1 MIPKELEA
9 KILRFYHA
17 EKWKVGTI
25 ARQLGIHHNTVE
37 RVLSQANSPFVK
49 RTVRPSMVD
58 PYMPFVFETLEEY
71 PTLAASRLFEMIKE
85 RGYPG
90 GPDHFRSI
98 VAKHRPRHSAE
109 AYLRLRTLPG
119 EQAQVDWGSFGDI
132 QFGKASRRLSAFV
145 LVLSWSRQIFVRF
158 FINQRMGS
166 FLRGHVEAFQF
177 LGGVP
182 RVLLYDNL
190 KSAVLERVGDAIRFH
205 PILLDFAAHYRYEP
219 RPVPVRRPCEK
230 GRVERAIR
238 YIRGAFFAARNWTDI
253 DDLNAQ
259 VLAWCKGPAG
269 QRRCPED
276 KTMTVQEACEQE
288 KAFLLALPDNPFPV
302 DDKKEVSVG
311 KTPYVRFDLN
321 DYSVPYRL
329 TRRILVVMADEK
341 TVRVLEGNKV
351 VAEHKRSYD
360 KGQQIE
366 DPAHIE
372 ELIQQKRQARKHRGM
387 DRLYHAA
394 PSSRD
399 LLSVTAKRGGNLG
412 SVTAGLLRLLDRF
425 GSQELELSIAEALE
439 RDSPHI
445 AAVRQILD
453 RRLHERKAPPPIAV
467 ELPEDSRVR
476 NVTVKP
482 HSLKTYDSI
491 RKEDSDER

>member
-9 KILRFYHA
+9 KILRLYHT

-37 RVLSQANSPFVK
+37 RVLSQANAPFVK

-58 PYMPFVFETLEEY
+58 PYMSFVLETLEEY

-98 VAKHRPRHSAE
+98 VAKHRPRPPAE

-119 EQAQVDWGSFGDI
+119 EQAQVDWGGFGNI

-158 FINQRMGS
+158 FINQRMSS
-166 FLRGHVEAFQF
+166 FLQGHVEAFQF

-219 RPVPVRRPCEK
+219 RPVPIRRPCEK

-238 YIRGAFFAARNWTDI
+238 YIRGAFFAARNWIDI

-259 VLAWCKGPAG
+259 VLAWCKEPAG

-276 KTMTVQEACEQE
+276 KEITVQEAFQEE

-302 DDKKEVSVG
+302 DDKEEVSVG

-329 TRRILVVMADEK
+329 TQRILVVMADEK
-341 TVRVLEGNKV
+341 TVRVLEGNEV

-439 RDSPHI
+439 KDSPHI

-476 NVTVKP
+476 NVIVKP
-482 HSLKTYDSI
+482 HSLKSYDSI
-491 RKEDSDER
+491 RKEASDER

>member
-1 MIPKELEA
+1 
-9 KILRFYHA
+9 
-17 EKWKVGTI
+17 
-25 ARQLGIHHNTVE
+25 
-37 RVLSQANSPFVK
+37 
-49 RTVRPSMVD
+49 MVD

-145 LVLSWSRQIFVRF
+145 LVLSWPRQIFVRF

-177 LGGVP
+177 LGGIP

-259 VLAWCKGPAG
+259 VLAWCKAVRPAKM
-269 QRRCPED
+269 PWD

-341 TVRVLEGNKV
+341 TV
-351 VAEHKRSYD
+351 S
-360 KGQQIE
+360 
-366 DPAHIE
+366 AHIE

-399 LLSVTAKRGGNLG
+399 LLS
-412 SVTAGLLRLLDRF
+412 
-425 GSQELELSIAEALE
+425 Q
-439 RDSPHI
+439 
-445 AAVRQILD
+445 
-453 RRLHERKAPPPIAV
+453 
-467 ELPEDSRVR
+467 
-476 NVTVKP
+476 
-482 HSLKTYDSI
+482 
-491 RKEDSDER
+491 

>member
-9 KILRFYHA
+9 KILRLYHA
-17 EKWKVGTI
+17 EKWKAGTI
-25 ARQLGIHHNTVE
+25 AKQLGIHHNTVE

-49 RTVRPSMVD
+49 RTDRSSMLD
-58 PYMPFVFETLEEY
+58 PYMPFVLETLEKY
-71 PTLAASRLFEMIKE
+71 PTLTASRLFEMVKE

-98 VAKHRPRHSAE
+98 VARHRPRPSAE

-119 EQAQVDWGSFGDI
+119 EQAQVDWGSFGSI

-158 FINQRMGS
+158 FLNQWMSS

-182 RVLLYDNL
+182 RVLIYDNL

-205 PILLDFAAHYRYEP
+205 PVLLDFAAHYRYEP

-238 YIRGAFFAARNWTDI
+238 YIRGAFFAARSWTDI

-259 VLAWCKGPAG
+259 ALAWCKGPAG
-269 QRRCPED
+269 QRRCPEE

-288 KAFLLALPDNPFPV
+288 KALLLALPDNPFPV

-321 DYSVPYRL
+321 DYSVPYQLTRL
-329 TRRILVVMADEK
+329 TLVVMADEK
-341 TVRVLEGNKV
+341 TVRVLDGNEV

-366 DPAHIE
+366 APAHIE
-372 ELIQQKRQARKHRGM
+372 ELIQQKRQARKHRM
-387 DRLYHAA
+387 WVWTPR
-394 PSSRD
+394 P
-399 LLSVTAKRGGNLG
+399 
-412 SVTAGLLRLLDRF
+412 
-425 GSQELELSIAEALE
+425 
-439 RDSPHI
+439 
-445 AAVRQILD
+445 
-453 RRLHERKAPPPIAV
+453 
-467 ELPEDSRVR
+467 
-476 NVTVKP
+476 
-482 HSLKTYDSI
+482 
-491 RKEDSDER
+491 

>member
-1 MIPKELEA
+1 MEGRHYSQAIGHP
-9 KILRFYHA
+9 Y
-17 EKWKVGTI
+17 
-25 ARQLGIHHNTVE
+25 NTVE

-49 RTVRPSMVD
+49 RTDRPSIVN
-58 PYMPFVFETLEEY
+58 PYMSFVLETLEEY
-71 PTLAASRLFEMIKE
+71 PTLAASRLFEMVKE

-98 VAKHRPRHSAE
+98 VARHRPRPPAE

-119 EQAQVDWGSFGDI
+119 EQAQ
-132 QFGKASRRLSAFV
+132 
-145 LVLSWSRQIFVRF
+145 
-158 FINQRMGS
+158 
-166 FLRGHVEAFQF
+166 VEAFQF

-205 PILLDFAAHYRYEP
+205 PVLLDFAAHYRYEP
-219 RPVPVRRPCEK
+219 RPVPVGRACEK

-259 VLAWCKGPAG
+259 VLAWCKGLAS

-321 DYSVPYRL
+321 DYPVPYRL

-341 TVRVLEGNKV
+341 TFRVLDGNEV

-360 KGQQIE
+360 KGQSTYSSCAP
-366 DPAHIE
+366 DPGP
-372 ELIQQKRQARKHRGM
+372 QT
-387 DRLYHAA
+387 
-394 PSSRD
+394 S
-399 LLSVTAKRGGNLG
+399 
-412 SVTAGLLRLLDRF
+412 
-425 GSQELELSIAEALE
+425 
-439 RDSPHI
+439 
-445 AAVRQILD
+445 
-453 RRLHERKAPPPIAV
+453 
-467 ELPEDSRVR
+467 
-476 NVTVKP
+476 
-482 HSLKTYDSI
+482 
-491 RKEDSDER
+491 

>member
-1 MIPKELEA
+1 
-9 KILRFYHA
+9 
-17 EKWKVGTI
+17 
-25 ARQLGIHHNTVE
+25 
-37 RVLSQANSPFVK
+37 
-49 RTVRPSMVD
+49 MVD
-58 PYMPFVFETLEEY
+58 PYMSFVLETLEKY

-98 VAKHRPRHSAE
+98 VARHRSFALTSRPRTPAE

-119 EQAQVDWGSFGDI
+119 EQAQVDWGSFGNI

-158 FINQRMGS
+158 FI
-166 FLRGHVEAFQF
+166 
-177 LGGVP
+177 
-182 RVLLYDNL
+182 
-190 KSAVLERVGDAIRFH
+190 RFH

-219 RPVPVRRPCEK
+219 RPVPIRRPCEK

-238 YIRGAFFAARNWTDI
+238 YIRGAFFAARSWTDI

-259 VLAWCKGPAG
+259 ALDWCKGLSG
-269 QRRCPED
+269 QRRCPGD

-288 KAFLLALPDNPFPV
+288 KAFLLALPDNPSFPV
-302 DDKKEVSVG
+302 DDKEEVSVG

-329 TRRILVVMADEK
+329 TRRILVVMASVFRRDKDEK
-341 TVRVLEGNKV
+341 TVRVLEGNEV

-394 PSSRD
+394 STSRD

-412 SVTAGLLRLLDRF
+412 LVTAN
-425 GSQELELSIAEALE
+425 
-439 RDSPHI
+439 
-445 AAVRQILD
+445 
-453 RRLHERKAPPPIAV
+453 RRKRYCRPASA
-467 ELPEDSRVR
+467 
-476 NVTVKP
+476 T
-482 HSLKTYDSI
+482 
-491 RKEDSDER
+491 

>member
-37 RVLSQANSPFVK
+37 RVLSQADAPFVK
-49 RTVRPSMVD
+49 RTDRPSMVD
-58 PYMPFVFETLEEY
+58 PYMSFVLETLEEY
-71 PTLAASRLFEMIKE
+71 PTLTASRLFEMVKE

-98 VAKHRPRHSAE
+98 VARYRPRPPAE

-119 EQAQVDWGSFGDI
+119 EQAQVDWASFGNI

-158 FINQRMGS
+158 FLNQWMSS
-166 FLRGHVEAFQF
+166 FLQGHVEAFQF
-177 LGGVP
+177 LEGVP

-205 PILLDFAAHYRYEP
+205 PVLLDFAAHYRYEP
-219 RPVPVRRPCEK
+219 RPVPVGRACEK

-238 YIRGAFFAARNWTDI
+238 YIRGAFFAARSWTGI

-259 VLAWCKGPAG
+259 ALAWYKGPAG
-269 QRRCPED
+269 QRRCPEEE
-276 KTMTVQEACEQE
+276 TMTVQEACEQE

-302 DDKKEVSVG
+302 DDRMEVSVG

-321 DYSVPYRL
+321 DYSVPHHL

-341 TVRVLEGNKV
+341 TVRVLDGNEV

-366 DPAHIE
+366 DPVHIE
-372 ELIQQKRQARKHRGM
+372 ELIQQKRQARRHRGM
-387 DRLYHAA
+387 DRLYHAV

-399 LLSVTAKRGGNLG
+399 LLSVTAKRGGNMG

-425 GSQELELSIAEALE
+425 GREELEISIAEALE
-439 RDSPHI
+439 KDSPHI

-453 RRLHERKAPPPIAV
+453 RRLHERKAPTPIAV

-476 NVTVKP
+476 DITVKP
-482 HSLKTYDSI
+482 HSLKSYDSI
-491 RKEDSDER
+491 HKEDSDER